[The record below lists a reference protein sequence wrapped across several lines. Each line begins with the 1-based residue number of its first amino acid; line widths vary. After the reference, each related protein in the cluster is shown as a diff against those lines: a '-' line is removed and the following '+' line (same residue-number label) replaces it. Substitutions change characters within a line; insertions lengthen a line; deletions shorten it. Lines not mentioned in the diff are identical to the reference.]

1 MQKRQAAEVIGTV
14 QEQSK
19 QYVLSDKLLRL
30 GNNNIVCLGIARNFF
45 AAGILKSLKL
55 LLIY

>member
-19 QYVLSDKLLRL
+19 QYALNGKLLRL
-30 GNNNIVCLGIARNFF
+30 GNNNIVCLGIARNFLQLVF
-45 AAGILKSLKL
+45 
-55 LLIY
+55 